1 MAILRVEAPMDLP
14 SAYNETLS
22 NLSAICRGVEG
33 GDQERKERRAATV
46 EVIKLHKIITSEI
59 KKHFKGFRVIKLKT
73 DF

>member
-33 GDQERKERRAATV
+33 GDQERRWVRGSFDAG
-46 EVIKLHKIITSEI
+46 L
-59 KKHFKGFRVIKLKT
+59 GRVGGGQT
-73 DF
+73 